1 VARGETVALVG
12 RNGAGKT
19 TLLKTIM
26 GIVRARRGQVRLDGA
41 DVTALPTYVI
51 ARRGITLVPEDRRI
65 FPRLTVEENLRV
77 ALLARTARTDNG
89 EPSPRD
95 GGAAGLDEVFDYFP
109 RLRERLGHAGQNLS
123 GGEQQMLAL
132 ARGFLTRPRIMLI
145 DELSGG
151 LMPLLVEQLM
161 AILQRINAAG
171 ITILLIEQDLE
182 VALAWPIGPTSSI
195 RAPSSFRAAWT
206 HCVRTPTSSSDISGL
221 ARRTSWTLSTG
232 VASLSIG
239 GWIGRRP
246 GAGVRARRRTDQGR
260 VLLPLSK
267 ALAVLGEDTFAGS
280 PSD

>member
-1 VARGETVALVG
+1 MLAVEDVHAYYGQSHIIQGVSLHVARGETVALVG

-95 GGAAGLDEVFDYFP
+95 GSAAGLDEVFDYFP

-182 VALAWPIGPTSSI
+182 VALA
-195 RAPSSFRAAWT
+195 
-206 HCVRTPTSSSDISGL
+206 L
-221 ARRTSWTLSTG
+221 ARRAY
-232 VASLSIG
+232 VI
-239 GWIGRRP
+239 
-246 GAGVRARRRTDQGR
+246 DQGAIQFSGS
-260 VLLPLSK
+260 VD
-267 ALAVLGEDTFAGS
+267 ALREDTDIQQRYLGLS
-280 PSD
+280 

>member
-1 VARGETVALVG
+1 MTSMSASAFGPMLAVEDVHAYYGQSHIIQGVSLHVARGETVALVG

-26 GIVRARRGQVRLDGA
+26 GIVRARRGQVRLGGA
-41 DVTALPTYVI
+41 DITALPTYEI

-77 ALLARTARTDNG
+77 ALLARTAGTGNS
-89 EPSPRD
+89 EPSPKD

-182 VALAWPIGPTSSI
+182 VALALAH
-195 RAPSSFRAAWT
+195 RAY
-206 HCVRTPTSSSDISGL
+206 VI
-221 ARRTSWTLSTG
+221 
-232 VASLSIG
+232 
-239 GWIGRRP
+239 
-246 GAGVRARRRTDQGR
+246 DQGAIQFSGSVDSLR
-260 VLLPLSK
+260 ADTDIQQRYLGLS
-267 ALAVLGEDTFAGS
+267 
-280 PSD
+280 